1 LLGVAALPRNYE
13 LIYEALSG
21 HIPQL
26 AADLAAIGPAP
37 TQERLDELGI
47 RHNLISH
54 SRIAA
59 DRARA
64 EAQDMLATLA
74 AELRLALAQRHGFN
88 EQLTRFSSRLSSDP
102 VVAFSE
108 FAEEAARLRDA
119 AGQLSN
125 EEGAVSTAIDLATQR
140 LGKLEGDLKESR
152 KPLTLDRM
160 TGLPNQAALSKKLA
174 EVFEAPRPDRSLA
187 LVIASV
193 DGLKDL
199 EEHHG
204 RAVAEKALRR
214 LSAVLRRSIKK
225 GDFVA
230 RFSPQVFAFLCNDVN
245 AENAEAIARRIQKV
259 IANLPI
265 VPAGRVTS
273 ERLCFSAGI
282 ALSERA
288 TCPLDLLR
296 QAEFALAAA
305 RTEKGGGIRAY
316 AEDPTVKRGERDS
329 PRAA

>member
-1 LLGVAALPRNYE
+1 
-13 LIYEALSG
+13 
-21 HIPQL
+21 
-26 AADLAAIGPAP
+26 
-37 TQERLDELGI
+37 LGI
-47 RHNLISH
+47 RHKLVSH

-64 EAQDMLATLA
+64 EAQDMLAALA
-74 AELRLALAQRHGFN
+74 AELRHTLAQRHAFN
-88 EQLTRFSSRLSSDP
+88 AQLARFSSRLSSDP
-102 VVAFSE
+102 VVALSE

-119 AGQLSN
+119 AGLLSN
-125 EEGAVSTAIDLATQR
+125 EESAVNATIEAASER

-160 TGLPNQAALSKKLA
+160 TGLPNQVALSKKLA
-174 EVFEAPRPDRSLA
+174 EFFEAPRPDAPRPDRSLA
-187 LVIASV
+187 LVIARV

-204 RAVAEKALRR
+204 RAVAEKVLRR

-225 GDFVA
+225 DDFVA
-230 RFSPQVFAFLCNDVN
+230 RFSPQVFAFVCNDVN
-245 AENAEAIARRIQKV
+245 GENAEAIARRIQEV

-265 VPAGRVTS
+265 APAGRVSTG
-273 ERLCFSAGI
+273 ERLCLSAGI

-288 TCPLDLLR
+288 TCPSDLLR
-296 QAEFALAAA
+296 QAEAALAVA
-305 RTEKGGGIRAY
+305 RSDTGGGIRAY
-316 AEDPTVKRGERDS
+316 AADLARKRGEPDA